1 MYCKAQFLIWSLG
14 AQILSVHALL
24 QQFSRP
30 VLLNTLHSNSTAL
43 CVVNKR
49 LTICFTAA
57 NRN

>member
-1 MYCKAQFLIWSLG
+1 MYCKAQFLIWSLE

-24 QQFSRP
+24 QQSNRL
-30 VLLNTLHSNSTAL
+30 VLFKILHGTAFY
-43 CVVNKR
+43 VVNKL